1 MLISQETSKALDLL
15 YNKFF
20 DLNSLFDNAVSY
32 MLNVWCMP
40 NASETIHINLAHTFP
55 LMADKI
61 SEIKDNYDERSIR
74 TALVA
79 HDEEFENLSD
89 MMELLY
95 ENCANAYELIKATF
109 GIAMEHNDV
118 NVVCDLAD
126 FQRDFNK
133 IIGQIYTLKNKAD
146 QMPVE
151 YDKFDRHIDKWGIV
165 GLGA

>member
-61 SEIKDNYDERSIR
+61 SEIKDNYDDTAITRYDGSFWLPRFEQCAKFDGVGAGR
-74 TALVA
+74 TIETSGGAPLN
-79 HDEEFENLSD
+79 DD
-89 MMELLY
+89 
-95 ENCANAYELIKATF
+95 T
-109 GIAMEHNDV
+109 MEHKYNYKPEDI
-118 NVVCDLAD
+118 A
-126 FQRDFNK
+126 
-133 IIGQIYTLKNKAD
+133 QITTGLDPTYSDSITF
-146 QMPVE
+146 V
-151 YDKFDRHIDKWGIV
+151 WG
-165 GLGA
+165 